1 MAEKEYLDK
10 EGLEYYHNSIKEK
23 FVQTDSFGFTL
34 NLPETEHQTIE
45 IDQPQFAFQKVED
58 SPNQY
63 SGVTNFTAM
72 VIPEWEDASLGLPSY
87 SEGVLSCQDEDVI
100 VERLNSSNSSG
111 KCDLNHYVINAPLFK
126 TINLSIS
133 APQKLD
139 FCDFTTNPLYNTTLT
154 AYPSGQ
160 VWIFFPEGTVVNGR
174 NYNPGF
180 TFTGSYQTSKQVK
193 NSIFSAAFSMH
204 DNPCLCWKDGVENQT
219 KGYKEINFLI
229 DGETPF
235 NILDYIHYNSVKI
248 TEIEFRDN
256 VTRQKVEG
264 EHTVCV
270 ESAYTGEVYAKD
282 TITDGVLRQTI
293 LVPSIVFHKNDGTS
307 LSGSGDGVYSN
318 SILFYCED
326 DEIFGGRGTNI
337 YVWTVESTQGTT
349 SSGINPGTI
358 YKNGDFNSDPI
369 YECKLMVYLYR
380 KS

>member
-1 MAEKEYLDK
+1 MSKYLDK

-63 SGVTNFTAM
+63 SGVTNFTAR

-100 VERLNSSNSSG
+100 VERLNSSNSSS
-111 KCDLNHYVINAPLFK
+111 KYDLNHYVINAPLFK

-139 FCDFTTNPLYNTTLT
+139 FCDFTTNPLYNTILT
-154 AYPSGQ
+154 AFPPGDSVIY
-160 VWIFFPEGTVVNGR
+160 FPEGTVVNGR

-193 NSIFSAAFSMH
+193 NSIFSATFSMY

-219 KGYKEINFLI
+219 KGAKEINFLI

-248 TEIEFRDN
+248 TEIEFLDN
-256 VTRQKVEG
+256 KTRQKVNG
-264 EHTVCV
+264 EHTVCL
-270 ESAYTGEVYAKD
+270 ESVYTGEVYARG

-293 LVPSIVFHKNDGTS
+293 LVPSVVFHKNDGTS
-307 LSGSGDGVYSN
+307 LSNKEDGVYSN
-318 SILFYCED
+318 SIVFYSED
-326 DEIFGGRGTNI
+326 DEIFKGRESSASA
-337 YVWTVESTQGTT
+337 WTVENTRGTT
-349 SSGINPGTI
+349 FVGNNTGTT
-358 YKNGDFNSDPI
+358 YKNGNFNSDPI
-369 YECKLMVYLYR
+369 YECKLIVYLYR
-380 KS
+380 KGY